1 MKKYMPFHI
10 IVTVKS
16 ALTCCFA
23 SDILEHTSTCL
34 HITMEQV
41 NSLLEKLREHLDAVP
56 QAQQIED
63 VS

>member
-1 MKKYMPFHI
+1 
-10 IVTVKS
+10 
-16 ALTCCFA
+16 
-23 SDILEHTSTCL
+23 
-34 HITMEQV
+34 MEQV